1 MAMGQIAAA
10 EQLAPTEQPGQL
22 GLLKLQQIDYLV
34 QTGCLGRI
42 DCSARTDCSVLAD
55 YSVVTDCSART
66 GCLEKM
72 GCGGSRVDQLAD
84 CSVGYLAWLTGA
96 PVGSTDR

>member
-34 QTGCLGRI
+34 QTGCLGRTGY
-42 DCSARTDCSVLAD
+42 SAR
-55 YSVVTDCSART
+55 TDCSART
-66 GCLEKM
+66 GCLGTV
-72 GCGGSRVDQLAD
+72 GCSGAPVDQLAD
-84 CSVGYLAWLTGA
+84 CSVGYLAWLTGS
-96 PVGSTDR
+96 PVGSTAR